1 MSTPFENLDN
11 TFDIEAEV
19 VEGLEREEECLPV
32 KGTQSKPVKVD
43 AKTDREKDYEY
54 VRSKMYSMMENADEV
69 IQEAMEM
76 ALQSG
81 HPRAFEVVLK
91 GIRDTSDLG
100 DKLMDLHKKM
110 KDLDGEEQKVQQTNV
125 QNNVFMAGTTAELI
139 KMLKESK

>member
-1 MSTPFENLDN
+1 MSTPFENLDK
-11 TFDIEAEV
+11 TFDIEAEI
-19 VEGLEREEECLPV
+19 VEGLEREECLPV

-54 VRSKMYSMMENADEV
+54 VRSKIYSMLENADEV

-139 KMLKESK
+139 KMLKDSK